1 MSRPEPR
8 HSLRSGLLF
17 ALVGPLS
24 AVLVLGGAV
33 SYGLANY
40 FADSVY
46 DGWLFDSAS
55 ALALEVE
62 RTDDGPFVD
71 LPAPTQRLFEWDE
84 TDTTYFR
91 ISGERK
97 GLIAGRTQPMPD
109 VIGDVDDYHGALLYD
124 GEIDD
129 EPVRIARI
137 ELPASRYGEIVHVEV
152 AETMRKRSGLAS
164 AILASTLLPQLL
176 LIGVT
181 AAVVRRAIRRGL
193 LPLHSLAQRLEA
205 RSHRELSPIADEG
218 VPEEVLP
225 LTRSLNDL
233 LARLQSAVTAQ
244 QRFIAHA
251 AHQLRT
257 PLTAIKLQAEAV
269 IRESRQDEIAPLLG
283 ALRASIERA
292 ARLTNQL
299 LSLARAEPDS
309 SGDRPFRRIDLVA
322 LVQETGADWAPRA
335 FARGLDMQFAC
346 EDEHR
351 PLWIDGDADLI
362 RDALNNL
369 IDNAINYHPG
379 PGTLRLAL
387 RRRPQPEILVEDDGP
402 GIEADQRDT
411 MLRRF
416 VRGTRGEGSG
426 LGLAIAQEIAHA
438 HGGELLLEDGPQ
450 GKGLTVRLLLG
461 RELGNR
467 RRDT

>member
-244 QRFIAHA
+244 QRFIA
-251 AHQLRT
+251 
-257 PLTAIKLQAEAV
+257 
-269 IRESRQDEIAPLLG
+269 PLLG

-379 PGTLRLAL
+379 PGTLRLVL

>member
-1 MSRPEPR
+1 MSRPEHR
-8 HSLRSGLLF
+8 RSLRSGLLF

-24 AVLVLGGAV
+24 VVLVLGGLV

-84 TDTTYFR
+84 ADTTYFR

-97 GLIAGRTQPMPD
+97 GLVAGRTEPMPAMT
-109 VIGDVDDYHGALLYD
+109 GDVDDYHGALLYD
-124 GEIDD
+124 AEIDD

-137 ELPASRYGEIVHVEV
+137 ELPASRYGEIVYVEV

-193 LPLHSLAQRLEA
+193 RPLHSLAQRLEA
-205 RSHRELSPIADEG
+205 RSHRELSAIADEG

-292 ARLTNQL
+292 ARLSNQL

-309 SGDRPFRRIDLVA
+309 SGDRPFRRLDLVA
-322 LVQETGADWAPRA
+322 LVRDTGADWAPRA
-335 FARGLDMQFAC
+335 FARGLDVQFAC
-346 EDEHR
+346 EDDELQ

-369 IDNAINYHPG
+369 LDNAINYHPG
-379 PGTLRLAL
+379 PGTLRLGL
-387 RRRPQPEILVEDDGP
+387 RRRPQPEIVVEDDGP
-402 GIEADQRDT
+402 GIPAAQRDT

-416 VRGTRGEGSG
+416 VRGTQGEGSG

-438 HGGELLLEDGPQ
+438 HGGELFLEDGPD
-450 GKGLTVRLLLG
+450 GKGLRVRLRLQAPSA
-461 RELGNR
+461 
-467 RRDT
+467 

>member
-1 MSRPEPR
+1 MSRPEHR
-8 HSLRSGLLF
+8 RSLRSGLLF

-24 AVLVLGGAV
+24 VVLVLGGLV

-84 TDTTYFR
+84 ADTTYFR

-97 GLIAGRTQPMPD
+97 GLVAGRTEPMPAMT
-109 VIGDVDDYHGALLYD
+109 GDVDDYHGALLYD
-124 GEIDD
+124 AEIDD

-137 ELPASRYGEIVHVEV
+137 ELPASRYGEIVYVEV

-193 LPLHSLAQRLEA
+193 RPLHSLAQRLEA

-225 LTRSLNDL
+225 LTHSLNDL

-292 ARLTNQL
+292 ARLSNQL

-309 SGDRPFRRIDLVA
+309 SGDRPFRRLDLVA
-322 LVQETGADWAPRA
+322 LVRDTGADWAPRA
-335 FARGLDMQFAC
+335 FARGLDVQFTC
-346 EDEHR
+346 EDELQ

-369 IDNAINYHPG
+369 LDNAINYHPG
-379 PGTLRLAL
+379 PGTLRLGL
-387 RRRPQPEILVEDDGP
+387 RRRPLPEIVVEDDGP
-402 GIEADQRDT
+402 GIPAAQRDT

-416 VRGTRGEGSG
+416 VRGTQGEGSG

-438 HGGELLLEDGPQ
+438 HGGELFLEDGPD
-450 GKGLTVRLLLG
+450 GKGLRVRLRLQAPSA
-461 RELGNR
+461 
-467 RRDT
+467 